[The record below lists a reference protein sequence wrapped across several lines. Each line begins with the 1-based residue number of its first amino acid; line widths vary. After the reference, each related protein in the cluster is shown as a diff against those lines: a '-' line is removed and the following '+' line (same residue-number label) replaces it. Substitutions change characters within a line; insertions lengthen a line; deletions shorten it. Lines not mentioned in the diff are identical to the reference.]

1 MIHAPV
7 LFYQVEAES
16 YLGSLDSIAE
26 YSQLFVLTDENTHAH
41 CLPLLNRF
49 LADQTY
55 IEIQIPSG
63 EVNKTISSCTY
74 IWSQLTAHQ
83 ADRSALVL
91 LLGGGVLTDMGAFAA
106 SCYKRGLRF
115 VNIPTTLLA
124 MVDASTGSKTG
135 IDFEGLKNH
144 IGLFSSPL
152 ATLIHQDFLRTLDLR
167 QFKSGVCEMFK
178 HGLIASASHW
188 QLLKTHIEHPEQL
201 IAESVALKVK
211 IVSQDPTEKGLRKIL
226 NFGHTLGHALE
237 TYFLNTENPL
247 LHGEAIAAGILLES
261 FLSAHYGSLSN
272 AELDD
277 ISSTLNSY
285 YTLPQLSRETQEA
298 VVLLMRHDKKNHKDA
313 VNFVALAKIGEAK
326 YDITYT
332 DEALQ
337 EAFDFYNTLTYR

>member
-1 MIHAPV
+1 
-7 LFYQVEAES
+7 
-16 YLGSLDSIAE
+16 
-26 YSQLFVLTDENTHAH
+26 
-41 CLPLLNRF
+41 
-49 LADQTY
+49 
-55 IEIQIPSG
+55 
-63 EVNKTISSCTY
+63 
-74 IWSQLTAHQ
+74 
-83 ADRSALVL
+83 
-91 LLGGGVLTDMGAFAA
+91 
-106 SCYKRGLRF
+106 
-115 VNIPTTLLA
+115 
-124 MVDASTGSKTG
+124 
-135 IDFEGLKNH
+135 
-144 IGLFSSPL
+144 
-152 ATLIHQDFLRTLDLR
+152 
-167 QFKSGVCEMFK
+167 MFK
-178 HGLIASASHW
+178 HGLIASAKHW
-188 QLLKTHIEHPEQL
+188 QLLKTHSDHPEQL

-313 VNFVALAKIGEAK
+313 VNFVALAEIGEAK

-337 EAFDFYNTLTYR
+337 EAFDYYNTLTYR

>member
-1 MIHAPV
+1 M
-7 LFYQVEAES
+7 
-16 YLGSLDSIAE
+16 
-26 YSQLFVLTDENTHAH
+26 
-41 CLPLLNRF
+41 
-49 LADQTY
+49 
-55 IEIQIPSG
+55 
-63 EVNKTISSCTY
+63 
-74 IWSQLTAHQ
+74 
-83 ADRSALVL
+83 
-91 LLGGGVLTDMGAFAA
+91 
-106 SCYKRGLRF
+106 
-115 VNIPTTLLA
+115 
-124 MVDASTGSKTG
+124 
-135 IDFEGLKNH
+135 
-144 IGLFSSPL
+144 
-152 ATLIHQDFLRTLDLR
+152 
-167 QFKSGVCEMFK
+167 
-178 HGLIASASHW
+178 
-188 QLLKTHIEHPEQL
+188 
-201 IAESVALKVK
+201 K

-313 VNFVALAKIGEAK
+313 VNFVALAEIGEAK

-337 EAFDFYNTLTYR
+337 EAFDYYNTLTYR